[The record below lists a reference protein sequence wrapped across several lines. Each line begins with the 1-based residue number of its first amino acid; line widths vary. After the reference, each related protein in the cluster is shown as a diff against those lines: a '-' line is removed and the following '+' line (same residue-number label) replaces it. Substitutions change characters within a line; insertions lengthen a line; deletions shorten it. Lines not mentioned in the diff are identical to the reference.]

1 VDTEQLLES
10 NTKIKPA
17 ATPPTHCASC
27 FGQYPD
33 RRHVDFNAYWDGPV
47 FARDDGDVAGGA
59 PISVDDLV
67 ICEECVAA
75 AATVLELT
83 DDDTRRHVLQM
94 EREVEELRERL
105 LGATTYIAKLE
116 DASVARGKLEDKLL
130 VPGGGS

>member
-1 VDTEQLLES
+1 
-10 NTKIKPA
+10 
-17 ATPPTHCASC
+17 
-27 FGQYPD
+27 
-33 RRHVDFNAYWDGPV
+33 
-47 FARDDGDVAGGA
+47 
-59 PISVDDLV
+59 
-67 ICEECVAA
+67 
-75 AATVLELT
+75 VLELT